1 MASLFADLIT
11 NQLSTHGGDE
21 DSDTEDLS
29 SLPFPKP
36 LSRPTFSSIDFNTEE
51 FLLSHSQFRTLDDL
65 RSELRSWVD
74 KLENE
79 METLIEEDWQGY
91 LSLGRGLTGGETGV
105 KDAERR
111 IKIVDREVKVCSFV
125 KWTDVGCETTN

>member
-1 MASLFADLIT
+1 
-11 NQLSTHGGDE
+11 
-21 DSDTEDLS
+21 
-29 SLPFPKP
+29 
-36 LSRPTFSSIDFNTEE
+36 
-51 FLLSHSQFRTLDDL
+51 
-65 RSELRSWVD
+65 
-74 KLENE
+74 

-125 KWTDVGCETTN
+125 EWADVGC

>member
-1 MASLFADLIT
+1 MSSIFADLLT
-11 NQLSTHGGDE
+11 NSLPSSYDL
-21 DSDTEDLS
+21 DSDAEDLS
-29 SLPFPKP
+29 TLPFPQP
-36 LSRPTFSSIDFNTEE
+36 LTRVAFSSPTFNTET
-51 FLLSHSQFRTLDDL
+51 FLLTHSQFRTLDDL

-91 LSLGRGLTGGETGV
+91 LSLGRGLTGGEVTV

-111 IKIVDREVKVCSFV
+111 IKLIDREVKVHSS
-125 KWTDVGCETTN
+125 